1 MTRKQA
7 AHRNGPLSRGP
18 VTEAGKALSSRN
30 AVKHGLSGS
39 KMFVLQNEH
48 PQAWAE
54 LLADCVATWKPVT
67 SMEHRAVEDIAGAKW
82 RLRRLR
88 FIETGLFDLEMDQQA
103 DDFAAGYDDADESI
117 RQALAF
123 KSLADNSRSL
133 ALLSRYE
140 TRLERAYQRAV
151 QALKELRAQTA
162 ASGEKIE
169 MPNEPVEAPTQPSTP
184 ANVIVLRLEKTPNE
198 PVATEPTHD
207 AAKSVNLDEN
217 W

>member
-1 MTRKQA
+1 MTRKEA

-18 VTEAGKALSSRN
+18 VTRAGKANSSRN
-30 AVKHGLSGS
+30 AVKHGLSGR

-48 PQAWAE
+48 PEAWAE
-54 LLADCVATWKPVT
+54 LLADCIQTWNPVT

-103 DDFAAGYDDADESI
+103 DGFQQTYDNADESI

-151 QALKELRAQTA
+151 QTLKDLRAETA
-162 ASGEKIE
+162 RVSENKIA
-169 MPNEPVEAPTQPSTP
+169 PNEPDAPLPGAGKP
-184 ANVIVLRLEKTPNE
+184 GLIIAIRAEKLPNE
-198 PVATEPTHD
+198 PADNTILEGTP
-207 AAKSVNLDEN
+207 KSVTLKESR
-217 W
+217 